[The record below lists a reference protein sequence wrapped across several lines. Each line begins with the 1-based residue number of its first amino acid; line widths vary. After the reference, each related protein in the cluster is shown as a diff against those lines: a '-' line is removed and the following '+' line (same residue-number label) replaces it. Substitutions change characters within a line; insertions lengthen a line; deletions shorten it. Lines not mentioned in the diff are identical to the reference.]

1 MAQTQ
6 CLTIRG
12 VLEDVKLDG
21 VRGTLEDW
29 FQALH
34 AGEASLN
41 PSLSRDY
48 FLKLLKD
55 TQCPFSYLHVK
66 NVTGCVVIF
75 QKIKIFLGEFN
86 PEFYDLR
93 HL

>member
-1 MAQTQ
+1 MAQRQ
-6 CLTIRG
+6 CLNIRG
-12 VLEDVKLDG
+12 GLEDVKLDG

-66 NVTGCVVIF
+66 MLLDVLLF
-75 QKIKIFLGEFN
+75 FRKYRFF
-86 PEFYDLR
+86 
-93 HL
+93 